1 MQEKKVRGREMN
13 MGSVMIGEGKGVEGE
28 ERLGSIEGEEKVGEV
43 IREMKENKVA
53 KELRL
58 VACIGVVRGRL
69 NGVSIVGF
77 VVVEVIKT
85 TRWRKSKNGVVLSG
99 GGFMVENGEFLV
111 RLELEKLSE
120 EEIHDKDN
128 KEEEWLTW
136 YLIIVQE
143 TKLISNLVTK

>member
-69 NGVSIVGF
+69 N
-77 VVVEVIKT
+77 VIKT